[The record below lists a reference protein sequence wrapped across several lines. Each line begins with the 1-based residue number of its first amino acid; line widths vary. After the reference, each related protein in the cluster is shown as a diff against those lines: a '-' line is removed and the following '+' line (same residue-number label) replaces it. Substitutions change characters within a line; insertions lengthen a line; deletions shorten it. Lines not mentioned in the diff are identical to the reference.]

1 MAQKQLEY
9 EALLNEEKLSVDEL
23 PMPIRKRINVIRPL
37 IAKFNQNPTPKMKE
51 AIIKSDIEIAEMI
64 ADYIEKD
71 LPEQNEGGDDDDNNN
86 SSKNNRR
93 NNNDDDDDG
102 EENSNADGNDDD
114 DDNSSNK
121 PKPNNKKV
129 NKPAAKTAEEI
140 EAEKAARQA
149 EIDKAA
155 EEKIA
160 AKEAAAKEAAEKAEA
175 EKIEAEK
182 AAEKAKDDA
191 KKPITNFG
199 NLDWEK
205 KIIENCSKNNGFIS
219 EKDLISIIGK
229 SPDYP
234 YQKVFSITLKKVFLK
249 SLYQLV

>member
-37 IAKFNQNPTPKMKE
+37 IAKFNQNPSPKMKE

-71 LPEQNEGGDDDDNNN
+71 LPEQTDGDDDDNNNNNN

-93 NNNDDDDDG
+93 NNDDDNDDDSSNSDG
-102 EENSNADGNDDD
+102 EGDDD
-114 DDNSSNK
+114 SENK
-121 PKPNNKKV
+121 GKQTNKKAS
-129 NKPAAKTAEEI
+129 KPAAKTAEQI

-160 AKEAAAKEAAEKAEA
+160 AKAEADRIAAEKAESDR
-175 EKIEAEK
+175 IEAEK

-199 NLDWEK
+199 TLEMEK
-205 KIIENCSKNNGFIS
+205 KISENCSKNNGFIS

-234 YQKVFSITLKKVFLK
+234 YQKVFSVTLKKVFLK